1 MPSRNEKSVNMGT
14 GGTILATGFFD
25 GVHLGHRRIID
36 GADSVLTFLNHPFSV
51 LCPGNVPPLLM
62 TAEERLEELSVGGRE
77 VRAPEFTTD
86 FAEMSPED
94 FISFLQREYPR
105 LEKVRCGAN
114 WTFGAGGRGD
124 PGMLRAAGMDVEV
137 VDYEMFCGEPVSST
151 RIRCELSAGRIAR
164 ANAMLGR
171 AFTFSG
177 TVCSGKGVGGAMGFP
192 TLNLKPGKP
201 LFLPFGVYVVQTEF
215 GLAVANWGMAPTMA
229 ESAWEEPVFEVHLLD
244 ASQLPVGKDV
254 RKMKSQLLAFLRPEK
269 KFDTV
274 EDLLRQIAKD
284 VDAALKFEQSDK

>member
-1 MPSRNEKSVNMGT
+1 
-14 GGTILATGFFD
+14 
-25 GVHLGHRRIID
+25 
-36 GADSVLTFLNHPFSV
+36 
-51 LCPGNVPPLLM
+51 
-62 TAEERLEELSVGGRE
+62 
-77 VRAPEFTTD
+77 
-86 FAEMSPED
+86 
-94 FISFLQREYPR
+94 
-105 LEKVRCGAN
+105 
-114 WTFGAGGRGD
+114 
-124 PGMLRAAGMDVEV
+124 MDVEV